1 MGQTTETVAETSG
14 KPMRTEFR
22 MNDEQ
27 YAFMMTVMQVARS
40 QPVMYLSG
48 GQPMFE
54 DPQEIANRA
63 WKKLGADMGFVWDS
77 AGPGADDHSF
87 FADAIEGRYL
97 N

>member
-1 MGQTTETVAETSG
+1 M
-14 KPMRTEFR
+14 
-22 MNDEQ
+22 
-27 YAFMMTVMQVARS
+27 
-40 QPVMYLSG
+40 SG

-54 DPQEIANRA
+54 DPQEIVNRA

>member
-1 MGQTTETVAETSG
+1 MKPDFSYRIDGMFALILPESPAGEKAMGQTTETVAE
-14 KPMRTEFR
+14 M
-22 MNDEQ
+22 
-27 YAFMMTVMQVARS
+27 
-40 QPVMYLSG
+40 SG

-54 DPQEIANRA
+54 DPQEIVNRA